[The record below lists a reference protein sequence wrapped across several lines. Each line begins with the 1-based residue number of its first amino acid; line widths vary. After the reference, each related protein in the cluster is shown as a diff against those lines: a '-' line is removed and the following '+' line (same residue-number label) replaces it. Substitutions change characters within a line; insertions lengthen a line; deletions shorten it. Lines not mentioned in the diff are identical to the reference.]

1 MIELN
6 EEIIILSIRGIL
18 RLNCIATLE
27 WTFYRIIP
35 SGDVTYLR
43 IWLQLFN
50 E

>member
-18 RLNCIATLE
+18 RLNSIATLE

-35 SGDVTYLR
+35 SWEVTHLR